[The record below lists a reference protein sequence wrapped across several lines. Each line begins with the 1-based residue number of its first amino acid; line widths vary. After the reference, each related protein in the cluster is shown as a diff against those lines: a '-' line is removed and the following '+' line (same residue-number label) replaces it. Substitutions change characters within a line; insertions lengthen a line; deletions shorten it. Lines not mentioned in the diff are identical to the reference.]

1 MVMSSLSTHQDR
13 CVVRSTRRPTSL
25 RLGAR
30 VTMAVVIMIAA
41 TASTAS
47 GQWSRQHASTWL
59 PTDNI
64 NGEFYVASLP
74 GVGNTS
80 EDMQLWLTCPS
91 FDTSEQPDG
100 ALQEVRVY
108 VYDGSASDGVQVR
121 ACATERDGTSL
132 SCSQPVQTGNPFTG
146 YATLTLNAQA
156 LSQWDGNGFS
166 YVLVRLPRR
175 VGLAGLSW
183 VKGIVATQ

>member
-1 MVMSSLSTHQDR
+1 MWSLSQQDLYA
-13 CVVRSTRRPTSL
+13 VQSTDRSTSL
-25 RLGAR
+25 RYGAR
-30 VTMAVVIMIAA
+30 VAVAVVLLIAA
-41 TASTAS
+41 GASAAS
-47 GQWSRQHASTWL
+47 GQWSRQHASTCL

-64 NGEFYVASLP
+64 NGEFYIASAP

-91 FDTSEQPDG
+91 FDTSEQPDS
-100 ALQEVRVY
+100 ALQQVRVY
-108 VYDGSASDGVQVR
+108 VYDGSSSDGVQVR
-121 ACATERDGTSL
+121 ACATARDGTNL
-132 SCSQPVQTGNPFTG
+132 SCSQPVETGNTFTG

-175 VGLAGLSW
+175 VGILGVSW